1 MSKPRDYKIEYE
13 NFQKLGKKQWKAS
26 LDIEYSK
33 KLEDILERK
42 QQCFSEWIRER
53 IRLAK

>member
-1 MSKPRDYKIEYE
+1 MQRDYKREYE

-33 KLEDILERK
+33 KLEKILEK
-42 QQCFSEWIRER
+42 KGITFTKWIQER

>member
-1 MSKPRDYKIEYE
+1 MTRNYKREYA
-13 NFQKLGKKQWKAS
+13 NYLKLGKKQWKVS
-26 LDIEYSK
+26 LSAEESK

>member
-1 MSKPRDYKIEYE
+1 MQRDYKREYE

-26 LDIEYSK
+26 LDIEYSN
-33 KLEDILERK
+33 KLIKILEK
-42 QQCFSEWIRER
+42 KNITFSDWIRER